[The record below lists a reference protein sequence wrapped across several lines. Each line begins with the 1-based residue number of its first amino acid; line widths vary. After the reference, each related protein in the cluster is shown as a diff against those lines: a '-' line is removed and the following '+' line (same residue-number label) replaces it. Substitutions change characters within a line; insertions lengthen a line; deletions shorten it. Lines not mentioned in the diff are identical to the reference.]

1 MERSIITLLL
11 VTLSLTISEAT
22 LNKSTDISAHKGLV
36 DELLLNYGPRSVR
49 PRIRHDNRVEVSF
62 YFKPFILSSFDE
74 QKQQL
79 SIEGTIYMGWVDE
92 FLQWEP
98 EDYDGV
104 DIVSLRN
111 EDLWMPD
118 VTTYERLEIGSAE
131 VNVFQ
136 PYVIANS
143 SGHVTFYQ
151 QSLITVY
158 CRLNMSKFPFDVQV
172 CLIKFASYSYGS
184 DQVYLKYANT
194 SASNDND
201 FNLNGV
207 WMLETFHVR
216 EVEITYKCCPT
227 PYVEIHYEL
236 VLARIGNFYVFSIW
250 VPCGLLSIL
259 ELTVFLMHPNSG
271 EKVSL
276 SVTNVLAFILF
287 QQIVIESMP
296 RSGDDSPIIVAYFSA
311 MIGISC
317 ASVLASA
324 IVLRV
329 YHHDPTTPVPRFLRC
344 LLFHRPVL
352 TGMPTVATKN
362 STSNEYTESIL
373 PPTSVGVKGQLINSG
388 PALSAAGQ
396 KHNEDVGLVGSGAP
410 IHRKLSNGH
419 LQYKATAGKANEK
432 NMADWMK
439 LALMLDKLCL
449 MVAVFAML
457 GTLLYCL
464 IRFAM

>member
-1 MERSIITLLL
+1 MEVERSIITLLL

-36 DELLLNYGPRSVR
+36 DDLLLNYGPRSVR
-49 PRIRHDNRVEVSF
+49 PRIRHNNRVDVSF

-79 SIEGTIYMGWVDE
+79 SIEGTIYM
-92 FLQWEP
+92 
-98 EDYDGV
+98 
-104 DIVSLRN
+104 
-111 EDLWMPD
+111 
-118 VTTYERLEIGSAE
+118 
-131 VNVFQ
+131 
-136 PYVIANS
+136 
-143 SGHVTFYQ
+143 
-151 QSLITVY
+151 
-158 CRLNMSKFPFDVQV
+158 
-172 CLIKFASYSYGS
+172 
-184 DQVYLKYANT
+184 VYLKYANT

-410 IHRKLSNGH
+410 IHRKLSYRH
-419 LQYKATAGKANEK
+419 LQDKATAGKANEK

-439 LALMLDKLCL
+439 LALVLDKLCL